1 MRTFYT
7 LVLLINV
14 FAATAQV
21 PGFMGK
27 RFTIFAD
34 ANPTPAFLVMN
45 MNNAVIVDLSDGDGT
60 RQRKV
65 NRFAFN
71 VRPQITLEYL
81 IHRSVSLGISYGM
94 PIVGTTRAYYTS
106 PTAEADGLDYKTD
119 EMDVVRGQAFGL
131 HLKLYDFKGSAS
143 VPPIG
148 YYRTINVFFTRTN
161 TYDTKTS
168 KAKQFRDDFIYPA
181 VSFGIGRQNM
191 LTKNLLLK
199 TGVEFGWA
207 FVPMNHLEEVDGSW
221 NVQEYSGYSAH
232 QSLFGYYLFNIN
244 IGLGYVLF

>member
-1 MRTFYT
+1 MRIIYT
-7 LVLLINV
+7 LLLVVNV

-21 PGFMGK
+21 PGYMGK

-34 ANPTPAFLVMN
+34 ANPTPAFMVMN
-45 MNNAVIVDLSDGDGT
+45 MNNAVMVNLSGDDRRT
-60 RQRKV
+60 TKV

-81 IHRSVSLGISYGM
+81 IHRSASLGISYGM
-94 PIVGTTRAYYTS
+94 PIVGTNRAYYSS
-106 PTAEADGLDYKTD
+106 PMDEVDGTRYKTD
-119 EMDVVRGQAFGL
+119 ELDVVRGQALGL
-131 HLKLYDFKGSAS
+131 HLKLYDFRGSAS

-148 YYRTINVFFTRTN
+148 YYRTINVFLTRTN

-168 KAKQFRDDFIYPA
+168 KAKQFRDDFVYPA

-221 NVQEYSGYSAH
+221 TVQEYSGYSVH